1 MVKMATKDED
11 VILDFFSGSA
21 TTAHSVIQQNIE
33 QKMHRKFIMVQL
45 DEDLDE
51 SLRMADGDTKETI
64 KDTIDFLDSIGKP
77 HKLTELGKERIR
89 RSAAR
94 IRDENPN
101 ANAYDMGFRVFRV
114 DESNFEDV
122 ERTPKEYNQDQL
134 DLFLNNVKSDRDD
147 LDLLFGCMLDWG
159 VKLSL
164 PMSSEKVDGKMIYTV
179 NDGDLVACFA
189 EKVTDSV
196 VRAMADKQPLRVI
209 FRDSCFDQDA
219 DKINIYETFKQ
230 LLDWSD
236 KDVEKNIRVI

>member
-1 MVKMATKDED
+1 M
-11 VILDFFSGSA
+11 
-21 TTAHSVIQQNIE
+21 
-33 QKMHRKFIMVQL
+33 
-45 DEDLDE
+45 
-51 SLRMADGDTKETI
+51 
-64 KDTIDFLDSIGKP
+64 
-77 HKLTELGKERIR
+77 TELGKERIR

-94 IRDENPN
+94 IREENPN

-164 PMSSEKVDGKMIYTV
+164 PMSSEEVDGKMIYTV

-196 VRAMADKQPLRVI
+196 VKAMADKQPLRII
-209 FRDSCFDQDA
+209 FRDSCFEQDA